1 MILAAT
7 HTTTYLYGSPVSIC
21 QTEVHLTP
29 RTSHQQRVVSHELE
43 VRPEPAFLLSR
54 QDYFGN
60 EFTYFCIHEPHQTL
74 TVTAVSQVDL
84 QPEEPPHEGLTPPW
98 EKARDEIHGAA
109 SGASDE
115 ETFRA
120 LEFTFRSPKVK
131 LGPEF
136 ADYAAPSFAAERPI
150 AEATFDLCHRIFK
163 DFRYDPR
170 ATTISTPV
178 NEVLKSRRGVCQD
191 FAHLMIACLRS
202 SGLAARYVSGY
213 LRSGKDTVGA
223 EASHAW
229 CSVFC
234 PGFGWLDFDPTN
246 DVIPQQNHLTIAY
259 GRDYSDVAPVNGVAI
274 GGGEQIITVSVEVL
288 PPAGE

>member
-1 MILAAT
+1 MILTAT

-21 QTEVHLTP
+21 HTEVHLTP
-29 RTSHQQRVVSHELE
+29 RTSPHQRVVSHELE
-43 VRPEPAFLLSR
+43 VRPEPAFSLAR

-60 EFTYFCIHEPHQTL
+60 EYTYFCIHEPHQTL
-74 TVTAVSQVDL
+74 TVTALSQVAIH
-84 QPEEPPHEGLTPPW
+84 PEAPPHEGLTPQW
-98 EKARDEIHGAA
+98 EKVRDEVREAG
-109 SGASDE
+109 DD
-115 ETFRA
+115 ETFPA
-120 LEFTFRSPKVK
+120 LEFTYRSPKVK
-131 LGPEF
+131 LGEEF
-136 ADYAAPSFAAERPI
+136 ADYAAPSFVAERPI

-202 SGLAARYVSGY
+202 LGLPAKYVSGY

-246 DVIPQQNHLTIAY
+246 DLMPQQNHLTIAY

-288 PPAGE
+288 PAAGE